1 MQPPLVRDIT
11 LENSANGFGFTISG
25 GLFTEHLKND
35 HGLFVTK
42 IWPGGEADLD
52 GKLAVG
58 DRIISVREIIKLF
71 SIADI
76 LNIILLE
83 LFFLI
88 PRKI

>member
-58 DRIISVREIIKLF
+58 DRIISVREVFITLF
-71 SIADI
+71 SIAEI
-76 LNIILLE
+76 LNIVNL
-83 LFFLI
+83 
-88 PRKI
+88 KKKST